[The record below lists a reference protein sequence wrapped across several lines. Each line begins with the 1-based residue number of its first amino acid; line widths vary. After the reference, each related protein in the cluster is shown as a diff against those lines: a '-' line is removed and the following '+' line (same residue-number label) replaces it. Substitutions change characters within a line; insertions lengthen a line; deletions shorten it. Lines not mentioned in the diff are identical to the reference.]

1 MVKQGEHTFTL
12 AMGLDEL
19 GRKRNE
25 DITLSRLKPA
35 YFAESGGPEPPPVRQ
50 VPGRKPAKPRT
61 LAAPEQPP
69 TPAAQ
74 LVTPE
79 STEPPEV
86 PTYAQAA
93 ASQKA
98 SPIMTTTT
106 RSG

>member
-1 MVKQGEHTFTL
+1 MSSST
-12 AMGLDEL
+12 
-19 GRKRNE
+19 
-25 DITLSRLKPA
+25 SRIVSTA
-35 YFAESGGPEPPPVRQ
+35 YYDESGGPEPPPVRKVQ
-50 VPGRKPAKPRT
+50 EAVKPRT

-106 RSG
+106 RSGRVVKHVVDRATTH